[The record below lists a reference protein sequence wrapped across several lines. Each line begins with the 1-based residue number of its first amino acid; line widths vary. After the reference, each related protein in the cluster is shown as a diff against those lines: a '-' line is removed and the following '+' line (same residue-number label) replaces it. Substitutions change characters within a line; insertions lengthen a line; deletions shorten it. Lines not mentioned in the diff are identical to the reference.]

1 MQRFLR
7 TLPTNL
13 QRRLR
18 IENLEARQLLAG
30 DLCEL
35 PNTADSIGIGVFGSQ
50 DQISTLVH
58 ATDAGG
64 TRETAARLGNL
75 DGTRR
80 LNGTLS
86 WFDRVDA
93 FQFSLERAANV
104 EIVLSGLNQDA
115 DLALFDSA
123 GKQIAVSANY
133 GRSDES
139 LTTNLAAGVYYVSV
153 NSATFFFV
161 RYQLSLAANLIPSTP
176 STQPGDSVNSSP
188 SVPVTTTPGTN
199 LPGGGSGNVAP
210 LAEVAYFGGSRDW
223 NLNQLGAPEAW
234 AAGYAG
240 QGVTVAVVDSGVDL
254 SHPDLV
260 HSIYVNPGEIPGNG
274 IDDDQNGFID
284 DVHGWDF
291 VSNDSNP
298 NDGNGHGT
306 HVAGT
311 VAAAN
316 NGVGATGVAPQVKIL
331 PIRVLDDRGSGNSN
345 SVAAGIR
352 YAARM
357 GADIINLSL
366 GGSYSSAIDAAIDYA
381 HSLGSIVIAAA
392 GNESAAVPGFPAR
405 FSASKENVLSVG
417 AVSSTEGLASF
428 SNRVGSSG
436 AQQVDAPGSGIYS
449 TWLGGG
455 YATLSGTSM
464 AAPHVAGLA
473 ALALSANPNLTPAQ
487 LRSLITGGVTRRAS
501 GSDSLGLA
509 SSLTTVAYAA
519 AGLTQAPSSINTQ
532 TANHPANGSGL
543 VWATGDANAT
553 PNQTLSQMAR
563 SQSIEDESIAS
574 RIPTTL
580 VDVSRATILTS
591 NRAYASWES
600 PLLERDVDDLFSMFS
615 PNEEDAAEPTQLG
628 EFFSGVS
635 SNVVRQ

>member
-1 MQRFLR
+1 MPQFLR
-7 TLPTNL
+7 LSTTNL

-30 DLCEL
+30 DMCEL
-35 PNTADSIGIGVFGSQ
+35 PNIADSTGIGDLNAR

-64 TRETAARLGNL
+64 TRETAARLGYL

-86 WFDRVDA
+86 WFDRADA
-93 FQFSLERAANV
+93 FQFSIERSANV
-104 EIVLSGLNQDA
+104 EFVLSGLNQDA

-139 LTTNLAAGVYYVSV
+139 LTTNLAAGEYYVSV
-153 NSATFFFV
+153 NSATFFTV
-161 RYQLSLAANLIPSTP
+161 RYQLTLAANLAPSNP
-176 STQPGDSVNSSP
+176 STQPGGTGNSSP
-188 SVPVTTTPGTN
+188 SVPIITTPGTN
-199 LPGGGSGNVAP
+199 SPGGGSGTVAP
-210 LAEVAYFGGSRDW
+210 LADVAYFGSTRDW
-223 NLNQLGAPEAW
+223 NLNQLGAPESW
-234 AAGYAG
+234 AAGYVG

-260 HSIYVNPGEIPGNG
+260 HSIYVNPGEIAGNG
-274 IDDDQNGFID
+274 KDDDQNGYVD
-284 DVHGWDF
+284 DVHGYDF
-291 VSNDSNP
+291 VSNDPNA

-311 VAAAN
+311 IAAAN
-316 NGVGATGVAPQVKIL
+316 NGVGATGVAPQAKIL

-352 YAARM
+352 YAART

-417 AVSSTEGLASF
+417 AVTSTEGLASF

-473 ALALSANPNLTPAQ
+473 ALALSANPNLTPTQ
-487 LRSLITGGVTRRAS
+487 LRSLITGGVTRRAL

-509 SSLTTVAYAA
+509 GSLTTVAYAA
-519 AGLTQAPSSINTQ
+519 AGLTQAPSSISTQ
-532 TANHPANGSGL
+532 TANHPANGSSL
-543 VWATGDANAT
+543 VWATGDADAM
-553 PNQTLSQMAR
+553 PDQTLSHMAR
-563 SQSIEDESIAS
+563 SQSIEDASIAS
-574 RIPTTL
+574 HIPTAL
-580 VDVSRATILTS
+580 ADVSRATILTLY
-591 NRAYASWES
+591 RTHASSES
-600 PLLERDVDDLFSMFS
+600 PLLARDVDDLFSMFS
-615 PNEEDAAEPTQLG
+615 QNEEDEVESTNLW

-635 SNVVRQ
+635 S